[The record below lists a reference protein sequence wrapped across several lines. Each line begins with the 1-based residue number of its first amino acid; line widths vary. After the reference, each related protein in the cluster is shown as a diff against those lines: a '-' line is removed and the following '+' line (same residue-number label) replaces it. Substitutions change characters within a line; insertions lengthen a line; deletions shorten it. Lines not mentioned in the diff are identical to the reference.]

1 MRKLLKAII
10 RIYQYSIGLILPPSC
25 RFLPSCSE
33 YAMEALQQHGA
44 LQGSYLSFKRLCRC
58 HPFAKGGLDEVPK
71 KKSYGL

>member
-1 MRKLLKAII
+1 MRKLLKAIV
-10 RIYQYSIGLILPPSC
+10 RLYQYSLGLILPPSC

-44 LQGSYLSFKRLCRC
+44 LQGSYLSFKRICRC
-58 HPFAKGGLDEVPK
+58 HPLAKGGLDEVPK